1 MTSLPPAL
9 DEESNWWTRRR
20 RPFARFVVTRM
31 VVIDCDGLGDGGI
44 APDVGQGGE
53 FGVVV

>member
-1 MTSLPPAL
+1 MDETSQTVCEICRHAYG
-9 DEESNWWTRRR
+9 
-20 RPFARFVVTRM
+20 